1 MSFRSL
7 IGAIAVGLLVVI
19 PAQAEYTSIQ
29 ANMLNGIADTEY
41 VGGVMTIDTLDTTSQ
56 LTFYDPGPTPLAD
69 LVSGNVDLD
78 LTTTFHHVY
87 WDGPDLKAVFSGG
100 SFSLA
105 FTYDSNP
112 YYIQGPISNMIFW
125 VSGTG
130 VNSYIDGEGLFDA
143 AYDLP
148 GSGDWPAPLQSSI
161 KSLTI
166 TVGTDLSDFDWST
179 PLQDHNETVLTL
191 YPDDSAIPAP
201 ATLLLLLPGLALL
214 RRR

>member
-1 MSFRSL
+1 MSFRRV
-7 IGAIAVGLLVVI
+7 IGAVAVCLLVVF

-29 ANMLNGIADTEY
+29 ANMLNGIADTVY
-41 VGGVMTIDTLDTTSQ
+41 SGGVMTIDTNDSTSQ
-56 LTFYDPGPTPLAD
+56 LTLNDPGPLAD
-69 LVSGNVDLD
+69 LVEGNVDLD

-100 SFSLA
+100 NFSLN

-130 VNSYIDGEGLFDA
+130 ANSYIDGEGLFDA
-143 AYDLP
+143 VFDLP
-148 GSGDWPAPLQSSI
+148 GSNDWPAPLESSI

-166 TVGTDLSDFDWST
+166 TVGTDLSEFDWST
-179 PLQDHNETVLTL
+179 PLMDHNETVLTL
-191 YPDDSAIPAP
+191 YPDNSAIPGP
-201 ATLLLLLPGLALL
+201 ATLLLLLPGVAVL